1 MARENALEAVRG
13 NEGIPIAE
21 LLAKALQLSRPAE
34 RVECV
39 DISHLSG
46 RNVRAGVVVFEH
58 GRPKPDEYR
67 AYALEDAEG
76 TSDDY
81 LALHLWTQ
89 RRVASGPPWPD
100 LLLVDGGRGQL
111 AAVQD
116 GLVKAG
122 AGELFELA
130 SIAKAGRRAGE
141 LDDVIF
147 RPGRKNPMAIKSG
160 SAELLFLQRVRDTTH
175 DFVIGR
181 QRLVHRGNVMT
192 SRLESLEGVG
202 PKTAALLWERF
213 DSLEAMAGATLE
225 DLLAIPGIGRKNAE
239 KLRKQL
245 AGLAVFEG

>member
-1 MARENALEAVRG
+1 M
-13 NEGIPIAE
+13 PE
-21 LLAKALQLSRPAE
+21 LLFSSTVGPSQMNT
-34 RVECV
+34 
-39 DISHLSG
+39 G
-46 RNVRAGVVVFEH
+46 RMLWRMPRGQATI
-58 GRPKPDEYR
+58 
-67 AYALEDAEG
+67 
-76 TSDDY
+76 TSPV
-81 LALHLWTQ
+81 HLWTQ

-192 SRLESLEGVG
+192 SRLESLEGRGTQNSRITVG
-202 PKTAALLWERF
+202 T
-213 DSLEAMAGATLE
+213 
-225 DLLAIPGIGRKNAE
+225 
-239 KLRKQL
+239 
-245 AGLAVFEG
+245 V